1 MSRTTPFA
9 NHDSPGLEA
18 PAQIISLD
26 SDGAAPAAFGHRYL
40 RRLQLGNRLFRLLDV
55 GQMIEIFLHEIE
67 EDAGCSGYQ
76 FHGANADSPIEWGL
90 IRGIHRSYHFEIQNR
105 WLGEL
110 TLYRAQGFS
119 DTVLRSLE
127 EWLPVLVY
135 PLNNALMYQVA
146 LRSAYRD
153 PLTGLNN
160 RTAMEK
166 HFPREIDFAR
176 RYGQTLAVLVMDL
189 DGFKRINDACGHDCG
204 DHVLREVG
212 QVISRVMRNTDLIY
226 RYGGDEFVGALPRT
240 DVAGAMDVAERI
252 RSSIE
257 HLDLGKCC
265 HINRVY
271 ISIGITLS
279 QREDDFRSAFK
290 RADKALYQAKLN
302 GKNQIVV
309 Y

>member
-1 MSRTTPFA
+1 MSRTTPLA
-9 NHDSPGLEA
+9 NHDSQGLTA
-18 PAQIISLD
+18 TAQIVSLD
-26 SDGAAPAAFGHRYL
+26 GDSAVPVEFGHRYL
-40 RRLQLGNRLFRLLDV
+40 RRLQLTTELFRILDV
-55 GQMIEIFLHEIE
+55 EQMIESFLHEIE
-67 EDAGCSGYQ
+67 EDVDCSGYQ
-76 FHGANADSPIEWGL
+76 FHGAETDSPIEWGL
-90 IRGIHRSYHFEIQNR
+90 IRGFKSSYQLEIRNR

-110 TLYRAQGFS
+110 TLYKAKGFS
-119 DTVLRSLE
+119 ESERRRLE
-127 EWLPVLVY
+127 EWLSVLLY

-226 RYGGDEFVGALPRT
+226 RYGGDEFVGGLPRT

-252 RSSIE
+252 RSSVQN
-257 HLDLGKCC
+257 LDLGNCC

-271 ISIGITLS
+271 MSIGITLT